1 MKKKILTIIIII
13 YFLILISLIINA
25 ILNQYVFIKK
35 YTLKYENLPEDFN
48 NYKIVQLTDVHS
60 IRTKEQIKQIIDKIK
75 PQNPDIIVI
84 TGDLIDSGYYAN
96 QNSAYK
102 QKKIPII
109 ESLTLKFVK
118 ELTEISKVYFVY
130 GNHEM
135 MLLDDPENN
144 KFKVGLEE
152 IGVQILNNKIDY
164 LYEGNSKI
172 KLLGLQDPACLYK
185 DEVYSK
191 IEGSSSDKTKV
202 VLEDL
207 YNQDNS
213 QEFTI
218 LLAHRPECF
227 EVYAD
232 YNIDL
237 VLSGHTH
244 GGMMRLPIIHGIY
257 AHPQGFFPD
266 YSYGLYKNK
275 KSKMIVGAGIGYS
288 GNIHFRVYDLPEIE
302 VINLIKGE

>member
-1 MKKKILTIIIII
+1 MKKKILKILIII
-13 YFLILISLIINA
+13 YFLILFSLIINA
-25 ILNQYVFIKK
+25 ILNEGVYIKK
-35 YTLKYENLPEDFN
+35 YNLKYNTLPNDFN
-48 NYKIVQLTDVHS
+48 NYKIVQLTDIHS
-60 IRTKEQIKQIIDKIK
+60 IRSKEQIDKIINK
-75 PQNPDIIVI
+75 IKKQNPDIIAI
-84 TGDLIDSGYYAN
+84 TGDLIDSSYYAN
-96 QNSAYK
+96 QNNAYK
-102 QKKIPII
+102 QKKISTI
-109 ESLTLKFVK
+109 ESLTIRFVK

-144 KFKVGLEE
+144 KFKVTLEE

-164 LYEGNSKI
+164 LYSGNSKI

-185 DEVYSK
+185 DEIYSK
-191 IEGSSSDKTKV
+191 IDGSSLDKERV
-202 VLEDL
+202 ILEDL
-207 YNQDNS
+207 YAQDNS
-213 QEFTI
+213 QDFTI

-237 VLSGHTH
+237 ILSGHTH
-244 GGMMRLPIIHGIY
+244 GGMMRLPIIRGIY

-266 YSYGLYKNK
+266 YSYGLYENK

-288 GNIHFRVYDLPEIE
+288 GNIHFRVYNLPEIE
-302 VINLIKGE
+302 IINLIKGE

>member
-1 MKKKILTIIIII
+1 MKKKILRTLVII
-13 YFLILISLIINA
+13 YLLILLSLIINA
-25 ILNQYVFIKK
+25 FLNQGVYIKK
-35 YTLKYENLPEDFN
+35 YNLKYDNLPQDFN
-48 NYKIVQLTDVHS
+48 NYKIVQLTDIHS
-60 IRTKEQIKQIIDKIK
+60 IRSKEQIDQIVNKVK
-75 PQNPDIIVI
+75 SQEPDIICI

-96 QNSAYK
+96 QKSAK
-102 QKKIPII
+102 AEKKIPII
-109 ESLTLKFVK
+109 ESLTIKFVQ
-118 ELTEISKVYFVY
+118 ELLQISEVYYVY

-144 KFKVGLEE
+144 EFKMALEE
-152 IGVQILNNKIDY
+152 AGVKILNNKIDY
-164 LYEGNSKI
+164 LYKGNSKI

-191 IEGSSSDKTKV
+191 IEGSSLDKSRAI
-202 VLEDL
+202 LEDL
-207 YNQDNS
+207 YLQDNS

-227 EVYAD
+227 EVYAT

-237 VLSGHTH
+237 ILSGHTH
-244 GGMMRLPIIHGIY
+244 GGMLRLPFIRGIY

-266 YSYGLYKNK
+266 YSYGIYENRN
-275 KSKMIVGAGIGYS
+275 STMIVGAGIGYS
-288 GNIHFRVYDLPEIE
+288 GNIHFRVYNLPEIE